1 MGTLLGKMK
10 QNGLGILLL
19 ETGAVFL
26 FLKYLAPLVSPILA
40 ATLFLTIFGTLLQ
53 RMQKLHVH
61 RQVGAVALLL
71 AALAVAG
78 TLIGILTHYLWKEWP
93 AMAAQVVNWREE
105 LPDWAG
111 ECLDRIFLE
120 FWRYVTELEKGV
132 MGGVLRYAGKAAAL
146 GGYLVT
152 FLIAVILLAKDYD
165 EMMNRLL
172 DREDCHLLLSV
183 ICGVIRYVAIYV
195 KAQFAIMSMIAGLC
209 ALGLHL
215 AGTAQGVVWGL
226 LAGVLDALPFVGTGI
241 VLMPLAVVELLGGR
255 TMAALVCVGLYATCI
270 LLRETME
277 PKLIG
282 KRIGVRPIWILIS
295 LYAGIR
301 LFGMAGIIKGPLGFI
316 ILWEL
321 KRQSGQD
328 PTKTTIPL
336 QNENDK

>member
-1 MGTLLGKMK
+1 MEMFLGKMK
-10 QNGLGILLL
+10 QSGLGILLL

-40 ATLFLTIFGTLLQ
+40 AMLFLTIFGSLLQ
-53 RMQKLHVH
+53 KMQKLRIH

-78 TLIGILTHYLWKEWP
+78 IVFCILWHYFWKEWP
-93 AMAAQVVNWREE
+93 VMAMRAENWRTG

-111 ECLDRIFLE
+111 EWVDRISQEL
-120 FWRYVTELEKGV
+120 WRYAAELEKGM
-132 MGGVLRYAGKAAAL
+132 MGGMLRYAGKAAAL
-146 GGYLVT
+146 GGYLAT

-183 ICGVIRYVAIYV
+183 ICGVIRYVAVYV
-195 KAQFAIMSMIAGLC
+195 KAQFVIMSMIAGLC
-209 ALGLHL
+209 ALGLSL
-215 AGTAQGVVWGL
+215 AGTAQGAFWGL
-226 LAGVLDALPFVGTGI
+226 LAGVLDALPFIGTGI
-241 VLMPLAVVELLGGR
+241 VLMPLAVVEFLGGR
-255 TMAALVCVGLYATCI
+255 TVAALACVGLYVTCI
-270 LLRETME
+270 LLRETLE

-295 LYAGIR
+295 LYVGIR
-301 LFGMAGIIKGPLGFI
+301 LFGVAGIIKGPLGFI

-321 KRQSGQD
+321 KRQAEQGEVREMTV
-328 PTKTTIPL
+328 TK
-336 QNENDK
+336 DRK

>member
-1 MGTLLGKMK
+1 METFLGKMK
-10 QNGLGILLL
+10 QSSLGILLL

-26 FLKYLAPLVSPILA
+26 FLKYLAPLVSPVLA
-40 ATLFLTIFGTLLQ
+40 AMLFLTIFGSLLQ
-53 RMQKLHVH
+53 KMQKLRIH

-71 AALAVAG
+71 AALAAAG
-78 TLIGILTHYLWKEWP
+78 IVFGVLWHCFWKEWP
-93 AMAAQVVNWREE
+93 VMAMQAESWRNG

-111 ECLDRIFLE
+111 EWVDRIAREL
-120 FWRYVTELEKGV
+120 WRYAAELERGM

-146 GGYLVT
+146 GGYLAT

-183 ICGVIRYVAIYV
+183 ICGVIRYVAVYV
-195 KAQFAIMSMIAGLC
+195 KAQFVIMSMIAGLC
-209 ALGLHL
+209 AIGLCL
-215 AGTAQGVVWGL
+215 AGTSQGVFLGF
-226 LAGVLDALPFVGTGI
+226 LAGALDALPFIGTGI
-241 VLMPLAVVELLGGR
+241 VLMPLAIVEFLGGR
-255 TMAALVCVGLYATCI
+255 TVAALACVGLYVTCI

-295 LYAGIR
+295 LYVGIR
-301 LFGMAGIIKGPLGFI
+301 LFGVAGIIKGPLGFI

-321 KRQSGQD
+321 KRQSEQSAAREM
-328 PTKTTIPL
+328 TVVK
-336 QNENDK
+336 E